1 MLTHVVRRPMCHAL
15 SEPKQAGR
23 TARSEQMLLQ
33 SEKKLN
39 LSLRLQQRWDLH
51 SRARAHQSAG
61 HRSARI
67 VTDDSVRTGLFE
79 SNPR

>member
-1 MLTHVVRRPMCHAL
+1 MLTHVVRRPMCQAF

-23 TARSEQMLLQ
+23 KTRSEQLPLQ

-51 SRARAHQSAG
+51 GRARADQSAG
-61 HRSARI
+61 HRSAR
-67 VTDDSVRTGLFE
+67 VVDG
-79 SNPR
+79 